1 MADVLLRLIYDQLYQ
16 ARWQMKEEGLTGFL
30 RKGAISSI
38 ALLSRVRDLCLG
50 GIWSAKNLTIIDIE
64 YFVEI
69 GGNNCAV

>member
-1 MADVLLRLIYDQLYQ
+1 MANALLDLIYGQLYP
-16 ARWQMKEEGLTGFL
+16 AGWQIIWEGIAGFL
-30 RKGAISSI
+30 QKGAFISI
-38 ALLSRVRDLCLG
+38 ALLCRIRDLRLG

>member
-1 MADVLLRLIYDQLYQ
+1 MANASSDLIYSQLYP
-16 ARWQMKEEGLTGFL
+16 ARWQIMEEGLTGFL
-30 RKGAISSI
+30 RKGAIISI
-38 ALLSRVRDLCLG
+38 ALLRRVRDLRLG